1 MKEYGIFRYRNFPKR
16 HNKDIRV
23 KVCRS
28 EKDAVRA
35 AIKMNEDAGLYGA
48 RYYWRPLEETES

>member
-1 MKEYGIFRYRNFPKR
+1 MKKYGIFRYRNFPKR

-23 KVCRS
+23 KVYQS
-28 EKDAVRA
+28 EKQTVRE
-35 AIKMNEDAGLYGA
+35 AIKMNEGAGLYGA